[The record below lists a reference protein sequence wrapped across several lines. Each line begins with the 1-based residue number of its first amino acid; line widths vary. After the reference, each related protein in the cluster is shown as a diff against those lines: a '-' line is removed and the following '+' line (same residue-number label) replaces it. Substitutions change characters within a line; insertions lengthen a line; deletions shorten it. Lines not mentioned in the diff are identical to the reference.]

1 MRPDDTVLTAGLKG
15 CRFAM
20 TESKRPPVSSFRP
33 SYGENGNRHSD
44 GHSPPP
50 PNGIES
56 SHDERAYASATARIV
71 SSPRAATSRG
81 SCPHNASLNN
91 SSDSQLR

>member
-44 GHSPPP
+44 GHSPSPQTESNHHTTSEPMLPP
-50 PNGIES
+50 LL
-56 SHDERAYASATARIV
+56 A
-71 SSPRAATSRG
+71 SSPARG
-81 SCPHNASLNN
+81 R
-91 SSDSQLR
+91 QLLGGLAPTTLR